1 MVQADCV
8 RQSALRI
15 EREDIHPLNS
25 SMAAS
30 SLTEGATP
38 VVAARYRAP
47 PPARGRARAALQ
59 WPLVLATAIL
69 VTLGLAAWFVFS
81 ARAVT
86 FAPQPSDATLS
97 LPAAWFLRL
106 GNHWLIQPGRHRV
119 LARAPGY
126 RDFDRAVSVGDAHIQ
141 TIAIELERLPG
152 RLVFELEP
160 AVAAKLSMDGEA
172 IDEFS
177 GRLADVPAGAHEFV
191 LEAPRYRT
199 VTLTLE
205 VEGKGIEQRVALK
218 LEPAWAEFILDSSPR
233 GARVQVDG
241 RELGS
246 TPHSGELIEGRRT
259 VRLERAGYK
268 AWQQSV
274 KVVAGQRVALGTIV
288 LDKADGLL
296 ALRSTPSAASVTLDD
311 VFVGRTPLEF
321 ALTPDTAHRVR
332 VSAPG
337 YSSHELALEL
347 APAARREIDLQL
359 VAELAAV
366 RFTTVPEDAEL
377 LVDGQPS
384 GSANQLLSL
393 PTREHEIAIR
403 RPGYATH
410 TMRVTPRSGVEKR
423 LRVRLK
429 TIAEA
434 ARDAPSAAGVG
445 GGAAG
450 SGQSGAA
457 ADQVTTFAGQRL
469 RLLRGG
475 RARLGTGQ
483 SEVVL
488 ARAFYVGE
496 REVTNAEF
504 RRFLATYTSAA
515 AGDVA
520 HDDADQPALGMPW
533 ELAASYCNWL
543 SRRDGLPPFYQIRY
557 GEVLGVNPAA
567 TGYRLPSEAEWEW
580 AARVDDRGEVRR
592 FAWGAAWPA
601 PRAAGNYGPG
611 SAGGDDG
618 FASVAPV
625 GSFAANAHGLYDL
638 GGNAA
643 EWVHDYFVA
652 TPFAVAT
659 SDSLGPATG
668 TSHVIKDASW
678 LATGAETL
686 ELAHRVAGEKGTND
700 VGFRLARYA
709 Q

>member
-1 MVQADCV
+1 MT
-8 RQSALRI
+8 
-15 EREDIHPLNS
+15 
-25 SMAAS
+25 AS
-30 SLTEGATP
+30 SLTEGATY
-38 VVAARYRAP
+38 VAAARYRAP
-47 PPARGRARAALQ
+47 PPARARARVALQ
-59 WPLVLATAIL
+59 WPVVVASAIL
-69 VTLGLAAWFVFS
+69 VSLGLAAWFVFS

-86 FAPQPSDATLS
+86 FAPQPGDATLS
-97 LPAAWFLRL
+97 LPDAWVLRL
-106 GNHWLIQPGRHRV
+106 GNHWLIQPGQHRV

-126 RDFDRAVSVGDAHIQ
+126 RDFDRSVGVGDAHIQ

-152 RLVFELEP
+152 RLIFELEP
-160 AVAAKLSMDGEA
+160 AVPARLSMDGEA
-172 IDEFS
+172 IGEFS
-177 GRLADVPAGAHEFV
+177 GRLEDVPAGAHEFV
-191 LEAPRYRT
+191 IEAPRYRP
-199 VTLTLE
+199 VTLPLD
-205 VEGKGIEQRVALK
+205 VEGKGIEQHVAIK

-233 GARVQVDG
+233 DARVKVDG
-241 RELGS
+241 RDLGT
-246 TPHSGELIEGRRT
+246 TPHSGELIEGRRV

-268 AWQQSV
+268 PWQQAV

-311 VFVGRTPLEF
+311 AFVGRTPLEL
-321 ALTPDTAHRVR
+321 AVAPDTAHRVR

-337 YSSHELALEL
+337 YTSQELALEL
-347 APAARREIDLQL
+347 APAARRELDLQL
-359 VAELAAV
+359 VPELAAV
-366 RFTTVPEDAEL
+366 RFITVPEDAEL
-377 LVDGQPS
+377 LVDDQPR

-393 PTREHEIAIR
+393 PTREHAIAIR

-434 ARDAPSAAGVG
+434 AADAPPAGVAGAG
-445 GGAAG
+445 GGSTG
-450 SGQSGAA
+450 SGPGGAA

-475 RARLGTGQ
+475 RARLGSAPT
-483 SEVVL
+483 EVVL

-504 RRFLATYTSAA
+504 RRFLATFVSPA
-515 AGDVA
+515 AGDSA
-520 HDDADQPALGMPW
+520 TNDADQPALGMPW

-543 SRRDGLPPFYQIRY
+543 SRRDGLPPFYQIRS

-580 AARVDDRGEVRR
+580 AARVDESGEVRR
-592 FAWGAAWPA
+592 FAWGTAWPA
-601 PRAAGNYGPG
+601 PRAAGNYAPG
-611 SAGGDDG
+611 GTGGDDG
-618 FASVAPV
+618 FASAAPV

-652 TPFAVAT
+652 TPFAAAT
-659 SDSLGPATG
+659 PDPLGPASG
-668 TSHVIKDASW
+668 SSHVIKDASW
-678 LATGAETL
+678 TATGAETL
-686 ELAHRVAGEKGTND
+686 ELAHRVAGEKGRDD